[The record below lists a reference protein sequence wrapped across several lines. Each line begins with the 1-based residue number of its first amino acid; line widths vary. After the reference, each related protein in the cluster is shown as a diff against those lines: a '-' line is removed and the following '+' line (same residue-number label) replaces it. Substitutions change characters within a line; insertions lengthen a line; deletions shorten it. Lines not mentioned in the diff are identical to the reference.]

1 MEGIRIVPSSSS
13 SSVRST
19 ISGDVFVVDTGSG
32 TGATV
37 VLLLVIFVV
46 IVGGVFPLVAK
57 REAVFV
63 VDDGDDDDDDD
74 DDEVVDVKFELECV
88 RVAVNDPF
96 VFELFVDV
104 TMDFCCEDDFIEFI
118 VVRSV

>member
-63 VDDGDDDDDDD
+63 VDDGDDDDE
-74 DDEVVDVKFELECV
+74 EVVDVKFELECV